1 VVVGS
6 EGRRGKG
13 CDAALPSFLSL
24 QVAMKHVYMY
34 IYVETE
40 RGSVSVMSE
49 RRKDYTSWSGI
60 SAGGGEGACMLSIG
74 RNSMQHEQ
82 THHTRERERDGLEW
96 RGAFSCC
103 LARGLHL
110 PLHQPRILSKYEV
123 GYIYI

>member
-1 VVVGS
+1 VVVVGS

-49 RRKDYTSWSGI
+49 RRKDYKSWSGI

-82 THHTRERERDGLEW
+82 THHTREREMDWSGEELSRAALPV
-96 RGAFSCC
+96 ASIC
-103 LARGLHL
+103 L
-110 PLHQPRILSKYEV
+110 
-123 GYIYI
+123 YINQGFYQNMK

>member
-1 VVVGS
+1 VVVVGS

-82 THHTRERERDGLEW
+82 THHTRERERWIGVERSFLVLPCPW
-96 RGAFSCC
+96 PPFAFTSTKDF
-103 LARGLHL
+103 
-110 PLHQPRILSKYEV
+110 IK
-123 GYIYI
+123 I